1 MPKEV
6 EIIRQE
12 IENGPSRE
20 HLHDV
25 INHAEY
31 SHGKTK
37 ANRAKPVE
45 LGPIEFGSRV
55 TPIH

>member
-1 MPKEV
+1 MLKEV
-6 EIIRQE
+6 EIVRQE
-12 IENGPSRE
+12 IEYAPLRE
-20 HLHDV
+20 PLHDE

-31 SHGKTK
+31 SDGKTT

-45 LGPIEFGSRV
+45 IGPIEFGSRV